1 MNGLEGEV
9 ARHLLATAP
18 VTLSFE
24 DGGARLVDDTHLSEH
39 MHAILNDA
47 VQLCVRELAEEPT
60 FPLVELLADPDE
72 AVALVVRHLPRDGVD
87 LRIDEPG
94 ARAGVHL

>member
-9 ARHLLATAP
+9 ARHLLATARVP
-18 VTLSFE
+18 LGLE
-24 DGGARLVDDTHLSEH
+24 DRGARLVDDPHLSKH

-47 VQLCVRELAEEPT
+47 IQLCVRELAEEAAL
-60 FPLVELLADPDE
+60 PLVKLLADPYE
-72 AVALVVRHLPRDGVD
+72 AGALVVRHLPRDGVD

>member
-60 FPLVELLADPDE
+60 FPLVELLADPP
-72 AVALVVRHLPRDGVD
+72 LQLLRRH
-87 LRIDEPG
+87 G
-94 ARAGVHL
+94 AGGFPSARPK

>member
-24 DGGARLVDDTHLSEH
+24 DGGARLVDDTAERLFK
-39 MHAILNDA
+39 
-47 VQLCVRELAEEPT
+47 QL
-60 FPLVELLADPDE
+60 
-72 AVALVVRHLPRDGVD
+72 
-87 LRIDEPG
+87 
-94 ARAGVHL
+94 